1 MTKNGT
7 LVEVK
12 NLKKYFNTK
21 RGLLHA
27 VDDVDFCFKPSLHR
41 QERCAVP
48 YKSAFVSML

>member
-12 NLKKYFNTK
+12 KPQEVLQHRK

-27 VDDVDFCFKPSLHR
+27 VDDVSFSITKGKRLDSSGNR
-41 QERCAVP
+41 GAARARSV
-48 YKSAFVSML
+48 V